1 MISPPDLSPEQQAAV
16 ESDARAILVV
26 ASAGSG
32 KTEVVARR
40 VEHLLGESPQAHFRV
55 LALSYTTKAA
65 NELKDRFRQR
75 LGAAHKRVDADT
87 IHGFSHFLL
96 SQQGT
101 RIGLPIDPEVIV
113 RDEDRAELLASWLAE
128 NGQTAPSDLGDA
140 LHQIDLSRA
149 RREPPSDLQK
159 EWNAALSH
167 AGAVDYESM
176 LTRAEELLRLPF
188 SRHQMTRLYHHVIVD
203 EAQNLT
209 PSQYSLLTAIIGSPS
224 SNDGD
229 YIQTMMVG
237 DDKQSLVGFAGAD
250 SRLMRQFE
258 CDYQATRFD
267 LTNNFRSAK
276 LIVSLGERV
285 SKALNQSPRIV
296 STGKYEPTEYRAEG
310 WIHIKQTT
318 DEEEEG
324 SLVARWALNL
334 LHSGLPSEALAPG
347 ESGYIRA
354 EQIAVL
360 ARSSTALQA
369 TEEALRCAGHEPA
382 LSSAAEDWLESK
394 IGQIVYEI
402 ACFGSAPHHRSTQ
415 WQLARLLDITEHE
428 LESLPQL
435 ISIIRQHKDQ
445 DIQQLADLA
454 KIEEPA
460 DYIANLNKI
469 TLRSEAREA
478 DLAAWHADSDL
489 LCRTWSSFESETQV
503 SARTWSNF
511 KLFISRQQR
520 GDDLAPGIRLQ
531 TIHKAQGREYRAVA
545 VVGVNE
551 GQLPDFRAKTNDKR
565 AAELRAFYVA
575 VTRAS
580 RLLLLTRAQSRM
592 TRFGPRSTEPSSFL
606 RFVRDGT

>member
-40 VEHLLGESPQAHFRV
+40 VEHLLSESPQAHFRV

-87 IHGFSHFLL
+87 IHGFSNSLL

-128 NGQTAPSDLGDA
+128 NGQAAPSDLGNA

-159 EWNAALSH
+159 EWDAALSH

-188 SRHQMTRLYHHVIVD
+188 SRYQMTRLYHHVIVD

-209 PSQYSLLTAIIGSPS
+209 PSQYSLLTAIIGSPT
-224 SNDGD
+224 SNSGD

-250 SRLMRQFE
+250 SQLMRKFE
-258 CDYQATRFD
+258 CDYQAMRFD

-276 LIVSLGERV
+276 SIVSLGERV
-285 SKALNQSPRIV
+285 SKALNQSSRIA
-296 STGKYEPTEYRAEG
+296 STGKYEPKEYKAEG
-310 WIHIKQTT
+310 WIQVEQTAN
-318 DEEEEG
+318 EEEEG
-324 SLVARWALNL
+324 NLVGRWVLSL
-334 LHSGLPSEALAPG
+334 LHEGLPSEALAPG
-347 ESGYIRA
+347 ESDYVRA

-360 ARSSTALQA
+360 ARSSAALQA
-369 TEEALRCAGHEPA
+369 TEDALRCAGHEPA
-382 LSSAAEDWLESK
+382 LSSAAEDWLASR

-415 WQLARLLDITEHE
+415 WQLARLLGIKEHE

-435 ISIIRQHKDQ
+435 VPIIRQHKDQ
-445 DIQQLADLA
+445 DIQQLADLVE
-454 KIEEPA
+454 IEEPA
-460 DYIANLNKI
+460 DYIANLSRI
-469 TLRSEAREA
+469 TLRSEGEA

-489 LCRTWSSFESETQV
+489 LMRTWSSFESETQV

-511 KLFISRQQR
+511 RLFVSRQQR